1 MKTVR
6 FDEKLAG
13 KYIKEGY
20 WTQEILSDYWDK
32 NAKER
37 PDKEAL
43 SDSTGKRLTWAEAKQ
58 KIDRIALA
66 LAKEL
71 RLNKDDTL
79 LVQLPNSVEQFLVR
93 VACEKA
99 GILCLTEMITFRHT
113 EVKWLA
119 SQTGAAGAVIPKT
132 YRDFDFYQMMQD
144 LQPELPNLKHI
155 IVTGDDVPEGA
166 ISLNK
171 IMEHPYEKEYSIEE
185 LSERRIDPIREVG
198 FLVTTTGTT
207 GLPKIIEH
215 TIAARAIRA
224 SKPHIENW
232 QLTADDVIVAIAPTA
247 GAPGGTPTYFCG
259 PIAGAKSAL
268 LYEWTPEDA
277 LEFMEK
283 ERATVI
289 AVVPTHLARMLQLP
303 LDKYDLSSL
312 RFIRCSG
319 GPLAPA
325 LADEAEEKFGAPIL
339 STYGTFDTG
348 SVSGMPITASKEI
361 RRSTVGKP
369 PPGNETK
376 ILDESGKEVAQGEV
390 GLLYFRSPSAAAGY
404 YRDLEKTMTEA
415 FDAEGWA
422 CPGDLVVQ
430 DEEGWLRIVG
440 RQKDIIIR
448 GGQNIYPGEIEGL
461 LVAHP
466 KLAAA
471 AVVAMPDK
479 IMGEKAC
486 AFVVP
491 KKGKE
496 FTFDEMVEHLKNKK
510 IAMYKLPER
519 LEILDA
525 IPVVSESKVDKKLMR
540 QWVADKLKAE
550 GKIQ

>member
-6 FDEKLAG
+6 FDEKLAE

-20 WTQEILSDYWDK
+20 WTQETLYDYWEK

-43 SDSTGKRLTWAEAKQ
+43 VDSTGKRLTWAEAKQ

-71 RLNKDDTL
+71 GLKKDDTL
-79 LVQLPNSVEQFLVR
+79 LIQLPNCVEQFLVR

-99 GILCLTEMITFRHT
+99 GVIALTEMITFRHA

-119 SQTGAAGAVIPKT
+119 GQTEAAGAVVLKV
-132 YRDFDFYQMMQD
+132 YRDFDFYQMVKEVQS
-144 LQPELPNLKHI
+144 ELPHLKHI
-155 IVTGDDVPEGA
+155 IVAGDDVPEDA
-166 ISLNK
+166 VSLNK
-171 IMEHPYEKEYSIEE
+171 IMEHPYEKEYPIAE
-185 LSERRIDPIREVG
+185 LGDRRIDAIREVG
-198 FLVTTTGTT
+198 FLATTTGTT
-207 GLPKIIEH
+207 GLPKIIEQ
-215 TIAARAIRA
+215 TMAARAIRA

-232 QLTADDVIVAIAPTA
+232 QLNADDIIVAIAPTA
-247 GAPGGTPTYFCG
+247 GAPGGTPTYFCA
-259 PIAGAKSAL
+259 PMAGAKSAL
-268 LYEWTPEDA
+268 LYEWTPENA

-303 LDKYDLSSL
+303 VEKYDLSSM
-312 RFIRCSG
+312 RFIRTSG

-325 LADEAEEKFGAPIL
+325 LADEAEERFGCPVL
-339 STYGTFDTG
+339 STYGTQDTG

-361 RRSTVGKP
+361 RRLTVGKP
-369 PPGNETK
+369 PAGNETK
-376 ILDESGKEVAQGEV
+376 ILDESGKEVKQGEV
-390 GLLYFRSPSAAAGY
+390 GLLYFRSPSAPAGY
-404 YRDLEKTMTEA
+404 YRDLEKTMSEA

-430 DEEGWLRIVG
+430 DEDGYLRIVG

-448 GGQNIYPGEIEGL
+448 GGQNIYPGEIEGFL
-461 LVAHP
+461 TTHP
-466 KLAAA
+466 KVNAA

-491 KKGKE
+491 KKGE
-496 FTFDEMVEHLKNKK
+496 QFTFDEMVEYLKSKK

-525 IPVVSESKVDKKLMR
+525 LPVVSESKVDKKLMR

-550 GKIQ
+550 GKI

>member
-6 FDEKLAG
+6 FDEKLAE

-20 WTQEILSDYWDK
+20 WTQETVYDYWEK

-43 SDSTGKRLTWAEAKQ
+43 VDSTGKRFTWAEAKQ

-66 LAKEL
+66 MAKEL
-71 RLNKDDTL
+71 GLKKDDTL
-79 LVQLPNSVEQFLVR
+79 LIQLPNCVEQFLVR
-93 VACEKA
+93 VACERA
-99 GILCLTEMITFRHT
+99 GVIALTEMITFRHA

-119 SQTGAAGAVIPKT
+119 GQTKAAGAVVLKV
-132 YRDFDFYQMMQD
+132 YRGFDFYQMMKEVQS
-144 LQPELPNLKHI
+144 ELPHLKHI
-155 IVTGDDVPEGA
+155 IVAGDDVPEDA
-166 ISLNK
+166 VSLNK

-185 LSERRIDPIREVG
+185 LADRRIDAIREVG
-198 FLVTTTGTT
+198 FLATTTGTT
-207 GLPKIIEH
+207 GLPKIIEQ
-215 TIAARAIRA
+215 TMAARAIRA

-232 QLTADDVIVAIAPTA
+232 QLNADDIIVAIAPTA
-247 GAPGGTPTYFCG
+247 GAPGGTPTYFCA
-259 PIAGAKSAL
+259 PMVGAKGAL
-268 LYEWTPEDA
+268 LYEWTPENA

-303 LDKYDLSSL
+303 VENYDLSSM
-312 RFIRCSG
+312 RFIRTSG

-325 LADEAEEKFGAPIL
+325 LADEAEERFRCPVL
-339 STYGTFDTG
+339 STYGTQDTG

-361 RRSTVGKP
+361 RRLTVGKP
-369 PPGNETK
+369 PAGNETK
-376 ILDESGKEVAQGEV
+376 ILDESGKEVKQGEV
-390 GLLYFRSPSAAAGY
+390 GLLYFRSPSAPAGY
-404 YRDLEKTMTEA
+404 YRDLEKTMSEA
-415 FDAEGWA
+415 FDPEGWA

-430 DEEGWLRIVG
+430 DEEGYLRIVG

-448 GGQNIYPGEIEGL
+448 GGQNIYPGEIEGFL
-461 LVAHP
+461 TTHP
-466 KLAAA
+466 KVSAA

-491 KKGKE
+491 RKGKQ
-496 FTFDEMVEHLKNKK
+496 FTFDEMVEYLKSKK

-519 LEILDA
+519 LEILEA
-525 IPVVSESKVDKKLMR
+525 LPVVSESKVDKKLMR
-540 QWVADKLKAE
+540 QWVTDKLKAE
-550 GKIQ
+550 GKI

>member
-6 FDEKLAG
+6 FDEKLAE

-20 WTQEILSDYWDK
+20 WTQETLYDYWEK

-43 SDSTGKRLTWAEAKQ
+43 VDSTGKRLTWAEAKQ

-71 RLNKDDTL
+71 GLKRDDTL
-79 LVQLPNSVEQFLVR
+79 LIQLPNCVEQFLVR

-99 GILCLTEMITFRHT
+99 GIIALTEMITFRHA

-119 SQTGAAGAVIPKT
+119 GQTEAAGAVVLKV
-132 YRDFDFYQMMQD
+132 YRDFDFYQMMKEV
-144 LQPELPNLKHI
+144 QPELPHLKHI
-155 IVTGDDVPEGA
+155 IVAGDDVPEDA
-166 ISLNK
+166 VSFNK
-171 IMEHPYEKEYSIEE
+171 IMEHPYEKEYPIEE
-185 LSERRIDPIREVG
+185 LGDRRIDAIREVG
-198 FLVTTTGTT
+198 FLATTTGTT
-207 GLPKIIEH
+207 GLPKIIEQ

-224 SKPHIENW
+224 SRPHIENW
-232 QLTADDVIVAIAPTA
+232 QLNADDIIVAIAPTA
-247 GAPGGTPTYFCG
+247 GAPGGTPTYFCA
-259 PIAGAKSAL
+259 PMVGAKVAL
-268 LYEWTPEDA
+268 LYEWTPENA

-303 LDKYDLSSL
+303 VEKYDLSSM
-312 RFIRCSG
+312 RFIRTSG

-325 LADEAEEKFGAPIL
+325 LADEAEERFGCPVL
-339 STYGTFDTG
+339 STYGTQDTG

-361 RRSTVGKP
+361 RRLTVGKP
-369 PPGNETK
+369 PAGNETK
-376 ILDESGKEVAQGEV
+376 ILDESGKEVKQGEV
-390 GLLYFRSPSAAAGY
+390 GLLYFRSPSAPAGY
-404 YRDLEKTMTEA
+404 YKDLEKTMAEA

-430 DEEGWLRIVG
+430 DEDGYLRIVG

-448 GGQNIYPGEIEGL
+448 GGQNIYPGEIEGFL
-461 LVAHP
+461 TTHP
-466 KLAAA
+466 KVNAA

-491 KKGKE
+491 KKGE
-496 FTFDEMVEHLKNKK
+496 QFTFDEMVEYLKSKK

-525 IPVVSESKVDKKLMR
+525 LPVVSESKVDKKLMR

-550 GKIQ
+550 GKI

>member
-6 FDEKLAG
+6 FDEKLAA
-13 KYIKEGY
+13 KYIKEGF
-20 WTQEILSDYWDK
+20 WTQETLYDYWAK

-43 SDSTGKRLTWAEAKQ
+43 VDSTGKRLTWAEAKQ

-66 LAKEL
+66 LAKDL
-71 RLNKDDTL
+71 GLKKDDTL
-79 LVQLPNSVEQFLVR
+79 LIQLPNCVEQFLVR

-99 GILCLTEMITFRHT
+99 GVIALTEMITFRHA

-119 SQTGAAGAVIPKT
+119 GQTKAAGAVVHKV
-132 YRDFDFYQMMQD
+132 YRDFDFYQMMKEVQS
-144 LQPELPNLKHI
+144 ELPHLKHI
-155 IVTGDDVPEGA
+155 IVAGDDVPEDA
-166 ISLNK
+166 VSLNK

-185 LSERRIDPIREVG
+185 LEDRRIDAIREVG
-198 FLVTTTGTT
+198 FLATTTGTT
-207 GLPKIIEH
+207 GLPKIIEQ
-215 TIAARAIRA
+215 TIAARAIWA

-232 QLTADDVIVAIAPTA
+232 ELTPDDVIVAIAPTA
-247 GAPGGTPTYFCG
+247 GAPGGTPTYFCA
-259 PIAGAKSAL
+259 PMVGAKIAL
-268 LYEWTPEDA
+268 LYEWTPENA

-289 AVVPTHLARMLQLP
+289 AVVPTHLARILQLP
-303 LDKYDLSSL
+303 VEKYDLSSL
-312 RFIRCSG
+312 RFIRTSG

-325 LADEAEEKFGAPIL
+325 LADEAEQRLGCPVL
-339 STYGTFDTG
+339 SSYGTQDTG
-348 SVSGMPITASKEI
+348 SVAGMPITASKDI
-361 RRSTVGKP
+361 RRLTVGKP
-369 PPGNETK
+369 QPGNEFR
-376 ILDESGKEVAQGEV
+376 ILDESGKEVKLGEV
-390 GLLYFRSPSAAAGY
+390 GLLYFRTPSAPAGY

-430 DEEGWLRIVG
+430 DKDGYLRIVG

-461 LVAHP
+461 LTTHP
-466 KLAAA
+466 KVSAAA
-471 AVVAMPDK
+471 IVAMPDK

-486 AFVVP
+486 AFVVLR
-491 KKGKE
+491 KKGE
-496 FTFDEMVEHLKNKK
+496 QLTFEEMVEYLKSKK

-519 LEILDA
+519 LEILDTL
-525 IPVVSESKVDKKLMR
+525 PVVSESKVDKKLMR

-550 GKIQ
+550 GKV